1 MERLTE
7 HSKQTSHENGICCTH
22 FRGPECLRVGGNCAM
37 NCKWEEAAWSRLAAY
52 EDTRREPEEID
63 MDHEAA
69 EQLRH
74 LCRNCDIDRLEELAE
89 ADKNGRVVV
98 LPRWK
103 NEEERLERR
112 RLMRIMADGAIDR
125 LMENPLKEK
134 NGPDIA
140 ELRVV
145 NTDRLLE
152 LAKADEDGRLFLL
165 PMEPG
170 RSMLCQEYFERPW
183 VMKNV
188 TLCIQYQSSAGI
200 IFTWDTTRSADLL
213 RTEGS
218 LPSHKREKKCWRGKR
233 MFDINEVPY
242 AEWLEKSLQAIVP
255 LKPVSLCFAA
265 TMPDGE
271 VYTGYYNADATDKA
285 VIAHNIQA
293 DITMDIIR
301 TNAAIIKDMIE
312 HCEEDE

>member
-22 FRGPECLRVGGNCAM
+22 FRGPECLEVGGNCAM

-52 EDTRREPEEID
+52 EDTRLEPEEID

-125 LMENPLKEK
+125 LMENPLKEE
-134 NGPDIA
+134 NGPDIT

-165 PMEPG
+165 PMKPG
-170 RSMLCQEYFERPW
+170 RC
-183 VMKNV
+183 
-188 TLCIQYQSSAGI
+188 SA
-200 IFTWDTTRSADLL
+200 RSILS
-213 RTEGS
+213 G
-218 LPSHKREKKCWRGKR
+218 RG
-233 MFDINEVPY
+233 
-242 AEWLEKSLQAIVP
+242 
-255 LKPVSLCFAA
+255 
-265 TMPDGE
+265 
-271 VYTGYYNADATDKA
+271 
-285 VIAHNIQA
+285 
-293 DITMDIIR
+293 
-301 TNAAIIKDMIE
+301 
-312 HCEEDE
+312 